1 MAKKEIK
8 SVNTGFSSIEAL
20 PIIIV
25 YVVLIGAFMI
35 TAPGT
40 FLKYRIYQAFLST
53 IPPPLILALGLTLIV
68 TAGEIDLSFP
78 AIITFSGFVYASLF
92 TKMGMTWIPFIAA
105 IASGILVGFVNGILV
120 AKIGMPSIIATL
132 GAQFF
137 WSGLTVIL
145 SGGLAWNIRAIR
157 EEFMHKLFTSRL
169 GNFLPAQALW
179 ALAVG
184 VVLWFILNRH
194 RFGEHI
200 LFIGDNMSVA
210 QVMGVNVPRTKI
222 KLFTL
227 MGGLSAFAAVL
238 LTLEMSTYWTTQGSG
253 YLLIV
258 MASVFIGGTSIFG
271 GEGTII
277 GTVFG
282 SFIVGSIEAGIVAS
296 GLGGFW
302 TRLVV
307 GLVLIVAVTLNIV
320 ITKSGGAEATMPMR
334 KSVFLK
340 GLKKEVQ
347 KSE

>member
-1 MAKKEIK
+1 MGKTEIK
-8 SVNTGFSSIEAL
+8 TVRTVFGRIEAL
-20 PIIIV
+20 PIIVV
-25 YVVLIGAFMI
+25 YVLLIGAFMF

-53 IPPPLILALGLTLIV
+53 VPPPLILALGLTLIV
-68 TAGEIDLSFP
+68 AAGEIDLSFP
-78 AIITFSGFVYASLF
+78 AIITFSGFLFASLY
-92 TKMGMTWIPFIAA
+92 TKTGMTLIPFIVA
-105 IASGILVGFVNGILV
+105 IIGGLVVGYVNGILI

-132 GAQFF
+132 GSQFF

-145 SGGLAWNIRAIR
+145 SGGLAWNIREIR
-157 EEFMHKLFTSRL
+157 GEFIHTLFVARL
-169 GNFLPAQALW
+169 GSALPVQSLW
-179 ALAVG
+179 ALAVA

-200 LFIGDNMSVA
+200 LFIGDNMQVA
-210 QVMGVNVPRTKI
+210 QVMGVNVARMKI

-238 LTLEMSTYWTTQGSG
+238 LTLEMTTYWTTQGSG

-277 GTVFG
+277 GTLFG

-302 TRLVV
+302 TRLVD
-307 GLVLIVAVTLNIV
+307 GLVLIIAVSLNI
-320 ITKSGGAEATMPMR
+320 IISRGRSSIGTGIKKSSTG
-334 KSVFLK
+334 
-340 GLKKEVQ
+340 
-347 KSE
+347 

>member
-1 MAKKEIK
+1 MTAKTEFK
-8 SVNTGFSSIEAL
+8 SVKTGFNRIEAL

-25 YVVLIGAFMI
+25 YAALIGTFMF

-78 AIITFSGFVYASLF
+78 AIITFSGFVYAFMF
-92 TKMGMTWIPFIAA
+92 TKTGMTWIPFIAA
-105 IASGILVGFVNGILV
+105 IVSGVVVGYVNGILV
-120 AKIGMPSIIATL
+120 AKVGMPSIIATL
-132 GAQFF
+132 GSQFF

-157 EEFMHKLFTSRL
+157 EEFIHKAFTARI
-169 GNFLPAQALW
+169 GGFFPAQALW
-179 ALAVG
+179 AFAVA

-194 RFGEHI
+194 RFGEHT
-200 LFIGDNMSVA
+200 LFIGDNMDVA
-210 QVMGVNVPRTKI
+210 QVMGVNVQKMKI

-271 GEGTII
+271 GEGTIV

-282 SFIVGSIEAGIVAS
+282 AFIVGSIEAGIVAS

-307 GLVLIVAVTLNIV
+307 GLVLIIAVTLNIF
-320 ITKSGGAEATMPMR
+320 ITRKGGGETKVR

-340 GLKKEVQ
+340 GLQKESTG
-347 KSE
+347 KE

>member
-1 MAKKEIK
+1 MAKTELR
-8 SVNTGFSSIEAL
+8 SVKTGFSRVEAL

-25 YVVLIGAFMI
+25 YAALIGTFMI

-40 FLKYRIYQAFLST
+40 FLKPRIYQAFLST

-78 AIITFSGFVYASLF
+78 AIITFSGFVYAFLF
-92 TKMGMTWIPFIAA
+92 SRTGMTWIPFILA
-105 IASGILVGFVNGILV
+105 IASGIVVGFVNGILV
-120 AKIGMPSIIATL
+120 AKVGMPSIIATL

-157 EEFMHKLFTSRL
+157 EEFIHKFFTARL
-169 GNFLPAQALW
+169 GGYFPAQALW
-179 ALAVG
+179 AFAVA
-184 VVLWFILNRH
+184 VILWFILNRH
-194 RFGEHI
+194 RFGEHT

-210 QVMGVNVPRTKI
+210 QVMGVNVQRMKI

-227 MGGLSAFAAVL
+227 MGGLSAFAAIL

-271 GEGTII
+271 GEGTIA

-282 SFIVGSIEAGIVAS
+282 AFIVGSIEAGIVAS

-307 GLVLIVAVTLNIV
+307 GLVLIIAVSLNIF
-320 ITKSGGAEATMPMR
+320 ITKRGSGEANIR
-334 KSVFLK
+334 KSVFIK
-340 GLKKEVQ
+340 GLRKEA
-347 KSE
+347 SEDE

>member
-1 MAKKEIK
+1 MAKTEFK
-8 SVNTGFSSIEAL
+8 SVKTGFNRIEAL

-25 YVVLIGAFMI
+25 YVALIGTFMF

-78 AIITFSGFVYASLF
+78 AIITFSGFVYAFLY
-92 TKMGMTWIPFIAA
+92 TNTGMTWLPFVAA
-105 IASGILVGFVNGILV
+105 IASGVVVGYVNGILV
-120 AKIGMPSIIATL
+120 AKVGMPSIIATL
-132 GAQFF
+132 GSQFF

-157 EEFMHKLFTSRL
+157 EEVIHKVFTTRL
-169 GNFLPAQALW
+169 GGFFPAQALW
-179 ALAVG
+179 AFAVA

-194 RFGEHI
+194 RFGEHT
-200 LFIGDNMSVA
+200 LFIGDNMDVA
-210 QVMGVNVPRTKI
+210 QVMGVNVQRMKI

-271 GEGTII
+271 GEGTIV

-282 SFIVGSIEAGIVAS
+282 ALIVGSIEAGIVAS

-307 GLVLIVAVTLNIV
+307 GLVLIVAVTLNIF
-320 ITKSGGAEATMPMR
+320 ITRRGGGETKVR

-340 GLKKEVQ
+340 GLQKEAAE
-347 KSE
+347 KE